1 MENASGTKIN
11 KNEVVYFF
19 KNIITKNLHSFNK
32 MYIGD
37 KVKLQG
43 KKDDKIL
50 NKETVVL
57 IAQACFLKMKRL
69 LTPVILN

>member
-1 MENASGTKIN
+1 MHLVQRSI
-11 KNEVVYFF
+11 
-19 KNIITKNLHSFNK
+19 K
-32 MYIGD
+32 MKLYIFS
-37 KVKLQG
+37 KTIPQKTCTALIKCAQEIKLNFRE

-57 IAQACFLKMKRL
+57 IAQAYFLKMRRL